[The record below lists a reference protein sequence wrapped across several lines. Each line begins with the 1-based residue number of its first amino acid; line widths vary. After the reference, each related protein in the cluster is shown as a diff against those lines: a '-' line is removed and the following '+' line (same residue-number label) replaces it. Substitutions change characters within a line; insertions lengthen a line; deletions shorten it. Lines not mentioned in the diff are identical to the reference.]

1 MSCNREKW
9 VKREDVST
17 LKITPVNPSWNWQIL
32 ELGKQILLFFTP
44 GPMWTR
50 TIICSWTRC
59 QPVLVVGSIIN
70 VGLSRR
76 KNGGEFTFFMRH
88 LYATL
93 RDKSIKCVLL
103 IKSWNS
109 WVTKG
114 VGETL
119 IWFLN
124 LLFPTHWSL
133 LIMELKYISFNCEN
147 ATKRIVKQKPQLS
160 HQNHP
165 LSIELLNTR
174 HNASANRVI
183 MKRID
188 NKIENFP
195 SYAGGEIETVCEL

>member
-1 MSCNREKW
+1 MSKERRCIDTKNC
-9 VKREDVST
+9 SSQSI
-17 LKITPVNPSWNWQIL
+17 LKLTNSGAGKTNSSFLHSRSNVNKNNVPERGVNQFLSLVPSSML
-32 ELGKQILLFFTP
+32 DYRG
-44 GPMWTR
+44 
-50 TIICSWTRC
+50 
-59 QPVLVVGSIIN
+59 
-70 VGLSRR
+70 R

-93 RDKSIKCVLL
+93 RDKSIKCVL
-103 IKSWNS
+103 IKGWNS

-124 LLFPTHWSL
+124 LLFPTHCSL

-174 HNASANRVI
+174 HNTSANRVK

-188 NKIENFP
+188 NKIENWWWWDWN
-195 SYAGGEIETVCEL
+195 SLWIIAQSSWL